1 MLFGANSTVGMS
13 IMGGLLRK
21 YGNLAQTRFNR
32 NEMEFGLSCLS
43 SAREQRLIVVIS
55 IGVLESD
62 YDGGNRGMLRQFNVN
77 TALSAR
83 ILEVA
88 LSNPLVCEIH
98 VASSI
103 AALAP
108 RPGFL
113 GYHISKRSLDD
124 VAIVAASS
132 SPVDVSIFIWRLP
145 FIPSVLNKGRKPPPL
160 FHATV
165 EQVSDCVAS
174 SSKPGI
180 KYVKASHRILAK
192 PVFIYGLIL
201 QAIRGGRPIYR
212 RGVGQW
218 PSESAEDCS

>member
-1 MLFGANSTVGMS
+1 MLFGANSTVGTA
-13 IMGGLLRK
+13 ILVGLLRK
-21 YGNLAQTRFNR
+21 YDDLVQTRFNR
-32 NEMEFGLSCLS
+32 NEIEFGLSSLT
-43 SAREQRLIVVIS
+43 SARERRLIVVIS

-62 YDGGNRGMLRQFNVN
+62 YDGGNRGTLRQFNVN

-113 GYHISKRSLDD
+113 GYHISKRSLDE
-124 VAIVAASS
+124 VAIVAAINSQL
-132 SPVDVSIFIWRLP
+132 DVSIFIWRLP
-145 FIPSVLNKGRKPPPL
+145 FIPSLLNRGRKPPAL

-180 KYVKASHRILAK
+180 MYVKASHRILAK
-192 PVFIYGLIL
+192 PVFIYGLL
-201 QAIRGGRPIYR
+201 CQALRASRPISR
-212 RGVGQW
+212 RGAGQR
-218 PSESAEDCS
+218 PSEGPEDCN